1 MRAKSARTGFL
12 QIAECDSA
20 LATDQ
25 NNKRRSRGLNPD
37 CWTVA
42 WTSRHYQLRWVLRH
56 FSDKTIRSCESRLA
70 KRVCCS
76 HRVNSDRTAERS
88 YFAPLDSVY
97 TSGVRHAS
105 RRRHQDKR
113 WFIVPCTVP
122 CTIGRFGARMPVP
135 AGLCVC
141 PQTIHLK
148 PGSVLSE

>member
-56 FSDKTIRSCESRLA
+56 FSDKTTRPSGFDASEIGLGLRTGWPPLLRRLSSMIGGLFPGA
-70 KRVCCS
+70 
-76 HRVNSDRTAERS
+76 
-88 YFAPLDSVY
+88 
-97 TSGVRHAS
+97 
-105 RRRHQDKR
+105 
-113 WFIVPCTVP
+113 TV
-122 CTIGRFGARMPVP
+122 
-135 AGLCVC
+135 
-141 PQTIHLK
+141 
-148 PGSVLSE
+148 VLACALSP

>member
-56 FSDKTIRSCESRLA
+56 FSDKPTSMISRQLGLLPITRRSGSRPIRYLQPCRQARWKPAEVAILFSALTT
-70 KRVCCS
+70 CS
-76 HRVNSDRTAERS
+76 DYR
-88 YFAPLDSVY
+88 
-97 TSGVRHAS
+97 
-105 RRRHQDKR
+105 
-113 WFIVPCTVP
+113 
-122 CTIGRFGARMPVP
+122 
-135 AGLCVC
+135 
-141 PQTIHLK
+141 
-148 PGSVLSE
+148 